1 MRLLGV
7 GGGYETNPRQEAR
20 LRGQR
25 RVRSV
30 FLTICK
36 IMNASRYA
44 KSYSPLII
52 VWCCSYFRI
61 GRATNQVTSDACM
74 FFWQDHTG

>member
-1 MRLLGV
+1 MRLLGF

-25 RVRSV
+25 RARST
-30 FLTICK
+30 FWTICK
-36 IMNASRYA
+36 IMNASRNA

-61 GRATNQVTSDACM
+61 GRATYQVTPDGCM